1 MSSAH
6 LHSLPP
12 FNVANV
18 DANVTFI
25 QCDEPNQIGLWARR
39 QIRIQVM
46 RTSWRKRKRTT
57 IPSLPATDKTH
68 LRPFDT
74 FKPIDSMALPDY
86 LFAMQHKRGFNEP
99 LSEEDM
105 QTKPAVECLSLPINM
120 MVHQQLLDS
129 SISSDMSIDIVVST
143 KDIESIGATNTQ
155 RRTRSHGPFGILSD
169 GVDPFASIIVP
180 MDMRMHSYLQ
190 YCTSF
195 EEELIR
201 STDVPSVRV
210 RPKS

>member
-25 QCDEPNQIGLWARR
+25 QCDKPNQIGPWARR
-39 QIRIQVM
+39 QIRSQVM

-57 IPSLPATDKTH
+57 ITSLPATDKTH

-86 LFAMQHKRGFNEP
+86 LFAMQLKRGFNEP

-143 KDIESIGATNTQ
+143 KDIESIGARKYAAADPVAWAIWYIVRW
-155 RRTRSHGPFGILSD
+155 RRSLRVDHCSD
-169 GVDPFASIIVP
+169 GYENAQLPAVLYVF
-180 MDMRMHSYLQ
+180 
-190 YCTSF
+190 
-195 EEELIR
+195 
-201 STDVPSVRV
+201 
-210 RPKS
+210 